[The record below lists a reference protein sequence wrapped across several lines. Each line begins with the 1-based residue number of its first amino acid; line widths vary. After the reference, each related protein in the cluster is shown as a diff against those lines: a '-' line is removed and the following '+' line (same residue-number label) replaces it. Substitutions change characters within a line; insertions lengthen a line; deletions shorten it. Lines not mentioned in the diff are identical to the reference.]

1 MVEDRLWAEP
11 GYGEACILWNPLGI
25 PQRGA
30 PITRSAGSVCS
41 VKFGSS

>member
-25 PQRGA
+25 PQRGGA
-30 PITRSAGSVCS
+30 HHPIGRQRV
-41 VKFGSS
+41 